1 MLVAKFLYTVLLHI
15 IKLLILKKSGD
26 SMNLNN
32 LDDVVPGTTCFN
44 EHRRYNIP
52 CQKTGCRQWVDC
64 KQANNCVLIESS
76 NGPKTLQLVGDIFG
90 ITRMRICQI
99 EKKILKKLQLVKL
112 P

>member
-1 MLVAKFLYTVLLHI
+1 
-15 IKLLILKKSGD
+15 
-26 SMNLNN
+26 MNLRAPNN
-32 LDDVVPGTTCFN
+32 VVLGTTCFN

-52 CQKTGCRQWVDC
+52 CQKVDCRQWINC

-76 NGPKTLQLVGDIFG
+76 KGPKTLQLVGDIFG